1 MLRREEERLTR
12 MMVLEWEAPSLLG
25 AGRRQ
30 YKARAER
37 NGKTGERECLPLF
50 FLIKGEAGTRR
61 KGHSCMHYQL
71 PENECLSPPTLRK
84 NSATESKPNVS
95 LTDRRHLAPS
105 IHDFYLMRIFPVT
118 PLD

>member
-1 MLRREEERLTR
+1 M
-12 MMVLEWEAPSLLG
+12 
-25 AGRRQ
+25 Q
-30 YKARAER
+30 YRASAER
-37 NGKTGERECLPLF
+37 NCNDGRERECLSLF

-61 KGHSCMHYQL
+61 NGHLCMLYHL
-71 PENECLSPPTLRK
+71 PAIECLSSPTLRK

-105 IHDFYLMRIFPVT
+105 IHDFYPMRIFPVT